1 MRDKNHPIKTV
12 IVREDSKGYW
22 QIIAKRGKMLIEE
35 TKPESNFSKVLEAA
49 RFDHCLFDDEPSQ
62 PTIERFNDDNFVE
75 KRLTQL
81 GEWCEK
87 SFDKMLKIVTF

>member
-1 MRDKNHPIKTV
+1 MKTV
-12 IVREDSKGYW
+12 IVREDAKGYW
-22 QIIAKRGKMLIEE
+22 QIIAKRGNRLIEE
-35 TKPESNFSKVLEAA
+35 TKPESNFSKVLDQA
-49 RFDHCLFDDEPSQ
+49 RFDHCLFDDEPSG

-75 KRLTQL
+75 RGLTHL

>member
-1 MRDKNHPIKTV
+1 MRDKNHPMKTV

-22 QIIAKRGKMLIEE
+22 QIIAKRGKMLIAE
-35 TKPESNFSKVLEAA
+35 TKPESNFSKVFEAA